1 MEIES
6 DQERELRT
14 EQLCVQFTY
23 SMKQNFHVQSAK
35 ITDLSFSVWSPRALV
50 IQGYSTPLKAVGPE
64 KWLLGRG
71 VGGGFLVNLGG

>member
-50 IQGYSTPLKAVGPE
+50 IQGYSTPLMYICMPHVCLVP
-64 KWLLGRG
+64 LGS
-71 VGGGFLVNLGG
+71 